1 MVIEPLMLQPAFL
14 PLAPL
19 SFLHGNVLSACLS
32 CCEPSDR
39 AVIQK
44 PISDFFQG
52 WALDP
57 SSHPWSE
64 SMSAHRITYMF

>member
-1 MVIEPLMLQPAFL
+1 MVIEPLMLQPVFF

-44 PISDFFQG
+44 PITVDTVIFFRDGHLTQAVIPG
-52 WALDP
+52 VNP
-57 SSHPWSE
+57 
-64 SMSAHRITYMF
+64 